1 MAGSAGGTGRECSQ
15 LLHDGLELGD
25 VIGWVDGMVV
35 GSGLFNCRW
44 KRSTKPLDMGW

>member
-1 MAGSAGGTGRECSQ
+1 MASSTGGTGRGCSE

-35 GSGLFNCRW
+35 GTCSGFEEYTR
-44 KRSTKPLDMGW
+44 